1 MMITEAAVR
10 RLNPLTVIAAIE
22 TAFRDRYLTAVI
34 PARTHITT
42 NDGILLIMPCY
53 DPTRGTLGMKLVTVL
68 RAPARPEDRIQA
80 TYLLLDPVSG
90 QPRLQIA
97 ANYLTDLRTAA
108 TSAAATKLLARP
120 DASTLG
126 IFGTGRQARAHIE
139 IVSLVR
145 KFKRILVCGT
155 DAAKVRDLVNQMPAE
170 LQVEEA
176 DAKTCVAS
184 SDVICTCTT
193 SLTPLFDGNLIKPG
207 THLNVVGAFQPR
219 TREVDDVTVQRSR
232 VVVDTYTAAL
242 DEAGDILI
250 PLNKGLITRE
260 HIWADL
266 HELLSGKK
274 AVRTNAEEVT
284 LFKSVGIAIEDLA
297 TAELIQVD
305 S

>member
-10 RLNPLTVIAAIE
+10 RLNPLAVIGAIE

-34 PARTHITT
+34 PTRTHITT

-53 DPTRGTLGMKLVTVL
+53 DPTRGTLGVKLVTVL
-68 RAPARPEDRIQA
+68 RTPARPEDRIQA

-120 DASTLG
+120 DAKTLG

-145 KFKRILVCGT
+145 KFTRILVCGT
-155 DAAKVRDLVNQMPAE
+155 DPVKVRDFVNQMPAE
-170 LQVEEA
+170 LHVEEA
-176 DAKTCVAS
+176 DVNTCVAS

-193 SLTPLFDGNLIKPG
+193 SPIALLDGNGPARHTSECRLLSAA
-207 THLNVVGAFQPR
+207 HLRRRRRADPCG
-219 TREVDDVTVQRSR
+219 S
-232 VVVDTYTAAL
+232 DTYDAYWT
-242 DEAGDILI
+242 G
-250 PLNKGLITRE
+250 R
-260 HIWADL
+260 
-266 HELLSGKK
+266 
-274 AVRTNAEEVT
+274 
-284 LFKSVGIAIEDLA
+284 A
-297 TAELIQVD
+297 T

>member
-1 MMITEAAVR
+1 
-10 RLNPLTVIAAIE
+10 
-22 TAFRDRYLTAVI
+22 
-34 PARTHITT
+34 
-42 NDGILLIMPCY
+42 
-53 DPTRGTLGMKLVTVL
+53 
-68 RAPARPEDRIQA
+68 
-80 TYLLLDPVSG
+80 
-90 QPRLQIA
+90 
-97 ANYLTDLRTAA
+97 
-108 TSAAATKLLARP
+108 
-120 DASTLG
+120 
-126 IFGTGRQARAHIE
+126 
-139 IVSLVR
+139 VR
-145 KFKRILVCGT
+145 KFTRILVCGT

-193 SLTPLFDGNLIKPG
+193 SPTPLFDGNLIKPG